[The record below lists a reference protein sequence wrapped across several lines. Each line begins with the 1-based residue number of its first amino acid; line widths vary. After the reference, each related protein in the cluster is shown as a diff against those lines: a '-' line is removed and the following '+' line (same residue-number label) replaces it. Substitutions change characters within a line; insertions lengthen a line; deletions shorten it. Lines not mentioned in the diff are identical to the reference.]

1 MTSTVSENIG
11 GIDLGIRAGDG
22 SGTSGTFNS
31 PVSLFLPSQP
41 GEWFIGPA
49 GEAFYSRS
57 ITPSFVNISANTLT
71 PFGTINL
78 DTTGLAVGTY
88 NVVLFDAFAVNQG
101 NVPINT
107 SSTNTQFN
115 IVNSS
120 VPEPGSLVL
129 MGIGTVALIGF
140 RARKRIKT
148 LT

>member
-1 MTSTVSENIG
+1 M
-11 GIDLGIRAGDG
+11 
-22 SGTSGTFNS
+22 
-31 PVSLFLPSQP
+31 
-41 GEWFIGPA
+41 
-49 GEAFYSRS
+49 
-57 ITPSFVNISANTLT
+57 NISANTLT

-88 NVVLFDAFAVNQG
+88 NVVLFDAFAVQSG
-101 NVPINT
+101 QRAHHT